1 MAETGWAFDDRWP
14 TVDHGLEAATVA
26 AAEAREVC
34 GEELVEVFFTARP
47 RGLSHF
53 SEELGENSVESLG
66 IFPEHHVAAK
76 DLHP

>member
-1 MAETGWAFDDRWP
+1 MINAARVPGSPVPARWSYRGGRP
-14 TVDHGLEAATVA
+14 
-26 AAEAREVC
+26 EAREVC
-34 GEELVEVFFTARP
+34 GDELVEVFCTARP

-53 SEELGENSVESLG
+53 SEELGENGVESLG